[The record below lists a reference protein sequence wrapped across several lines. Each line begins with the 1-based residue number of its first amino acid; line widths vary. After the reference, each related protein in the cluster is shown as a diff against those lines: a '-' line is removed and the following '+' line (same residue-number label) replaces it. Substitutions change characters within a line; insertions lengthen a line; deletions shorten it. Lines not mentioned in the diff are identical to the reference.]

1 VDVAELEMVI
11 FGVGGFSFGT
21 EVSQIVSIVRCQ
33 ANSHQMIFDSRFLIF
48 DLLSQPQSQIENPK
62 SKMPGTSP
70 RTRGP
75 QDVPSAKNSTDLR
88 ARGDNGTVVLLVDT
102 DTGITGIRVE
112 SVKGAVKM
120 SLEQIE
126 PLPDFLKSRI
136 QTDCIWGIGKLGQGL
151 VILLDLDR
159 YVARMMGS

>member
-11 FGVGGFSFGT
+11 FSVGGFSFGT
-21 EVSQIVSIVRCQ
+21 EASQIVSIVRCQ
-33 ANSHQMIFDSRFLIF
+33 ANSHQMIFDSRFLTF
-48 DLLSQPQSQIENPK
+48 E
-62 SKMPGTSP
+62 MPGTSP
-70 RTRGP
+70 LTRGS
-75 QDVPSAKNSTDLR
+75 QDVPPAKNSTDPR
-88 ARGDNGTVVLLVDT
+88 VRGDNGAVVLLVDT
-102 DTGITGIRVE
+102 ATGITGIRVE
-112 SVKGAVKM
+112 SVKGVVKM

-126 PLPDFLKSRI
+126 PLPEFLKSRI